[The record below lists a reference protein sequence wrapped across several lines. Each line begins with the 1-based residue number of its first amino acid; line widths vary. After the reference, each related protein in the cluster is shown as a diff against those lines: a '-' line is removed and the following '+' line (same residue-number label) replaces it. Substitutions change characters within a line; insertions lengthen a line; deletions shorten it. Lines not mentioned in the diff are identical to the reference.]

1 LAGRTDGFLH
11 PGIRKY
17 CATFLGSIV
26 QKLVQR
32 LIQRLRLGLVSAYFL
47 VHLKLLKPDH
57 SMASNVPPTM
67 KAWTYSQAGSPR
79 QVLSLKTVPSPKPPT
94 GDQVMIKVAY
104 CALQF
109 GDLKIMK
116 LIPTLFRPRDSRP
129 GVEYSGTIV
138 AAGTSVASHL
148 SVGTRVFGVLD
159 SKALIM
165 GSGALCEYICISTT
179 KNVTM
184 AVPEDC
190 TLKEAACIPVGG
202 TMAYLICKNG
212 GIGEDCNLRILVN
225 GASGGCGTIFLQA
238 AKAMGPK
245 QIVATCSEPNFEL
258 VKSLG
263 ADKAFDY
270 RGKQPLDERLAREFG
285 DRKFDIVVDT
295 VGAQGLYEKSPL
307 FLKEDGVYV
316 NIGDFTH
323 GLLATIF
330 YWIMNYLRPVW
341 LGGTPRR
348 WIMFGPD
355 VGPDAG
361 VWVQKLVADGKVKA
375 VIDRSVGFDQVLDVS
390 LCVQVLRPS

>member
-1 LAGRTDGFLH
+1 
-11 PGIRKY
+11 
-17 CATFLGSIV
+17 
-26 QKLVQR
+26 
-32 LIQRLRLGLVSAYFL
+32 
-47 VHLKLLKPDH
+47 
-57 SMASNVPPTM
+57 MASSFPSIM
-67 KAWTYSQAGSPR
+67 KAWTYSRAGSHR
-79 QVLSLKTVPSPKPPT
+79 QVLTQKMIPSPRPPT

-116 LIPTLFRPRDSRP
+116 LVPSLLRPKNSRP
-129 GVEYSGTIV
+129 GAEYSGTIV
-138 AAGTSVASHL
+138 AVGTSVASQF

-159 SKALIM
+159 TKALVM

-179 KNVTM
+179 RHVTM

-212 GIGEDCNLRILVN
+212 GIGENCDLRMLVN

-258 VKSLG
+258 IKSLG
-263 ADKAFDY
+263 ADKVFDY
-270 RGKQPLDERLAREFG
+270 RGKQPLDERLARGFG

-295 VGAQGLYEKSPL
+295 VGAQGLYEKSPS

-323 GLLATIF
+323 GLLVTIF
-330 YWIMNYLRPVW
+330 YCIMNYLRPVW

-355 VGPDAG
+355 VGPEAS

-375 VIDRSVGFDQVLDVS
+375 VIDKSVGFDQVLDVRS
-390 LCVQVLRPS
+390 CLHVSRPS